1 MRTVSGGQRLSPQP
15 HLWTV
20 CPWEGLGREE
30 GWREGTR
37 EGEVG
42 GPEYRDHGARV
53 EKAEP

>member
-1 MRTVSGGQRLSPQP
+1 MRTVSRGQRPSPQP

-30 GWREGTR
+30 GGREGTR

-53 EKAEP
+53 EKAKL